1 MLTIDN
7 LMNGE
12 RFKVERVVLSG
23 EIGKRLADMGFIKGI
38 EGCVVRS
45 ALFGDPLQVKILG
58 YDISIRRTEAQGI
71 EVIYVSK
78 GHCRRKRHR
87 GAANETR

>member
-1 MLTIDN
+1 MLTVDN

-12 RFKVERVVLSG
+12 RFKVERVTLSG
-23 EIGKRLADMGFIKGI
+23 EIGKRLADMGFIKGV

-58 YDISIRRTEAQGI
+58 YDISIRRMEAQGI
-71 EVIYVSK
+71 EVTYVSK
-78 GHCRRKRHR
+78 GQCHRKRHR
-87 GAANETR
+87 GGRNGTE